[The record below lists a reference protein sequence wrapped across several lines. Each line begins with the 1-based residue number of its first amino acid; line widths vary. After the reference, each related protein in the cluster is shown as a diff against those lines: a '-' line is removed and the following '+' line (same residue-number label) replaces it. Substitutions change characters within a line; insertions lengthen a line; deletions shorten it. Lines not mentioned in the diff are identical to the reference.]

1 MEHAVLLWTKTKE
14 LLKEKITSN
23 TLESSNKIGLSE
35 FNDVIMPIDKIHKVA
50 NNYIYL
56 IVLNSLVK
64 FRINKFYLPILNDC
78 LTKITDENLKFQ
90 LITEDEAKKE
100 KEENN
105 DKKLTTVDKNEL
117 VGSSRSLRPEYT
129 FENFVA
135 GPSNRFAF
143 ITALNVAE
151 SPHVSTMNPLY
162 IFGDVGLGKTH
173 LMMAVGWYILSNN
186 IKANV
191 VYTTAQQFADEYFQ
205 ATRKNSD
212 YTIEQFYNYYHQADV
227 LLVDDIQ
234 FLANKN
240 TTQEEFF
247 KLFEYLHEHNK
258 QIIITSDRRADEL
271 ENIMKRLTSRFSW
284 GITVDI
290 KKPDL
295 ELRKQILRKKLS
307 FILTDPTVVSDKAL
321 EYISVNF
328 DNNVRELEGAIRR
341 FINYCVAF
349 GIDYTEENAIT
360 ALNDVIPAN
369 KVNITPDKI
378 DSINAVKKAVA
389 AYYGIHPDDLAS
401 TTRKREVVIP
411 RQVAIYIVRDKYD
424 IPLKKIG
431 EHFGNRDHATILH
444 SISKMEEFMKD
455 DPDVKQDVENIV
467 KKLK

>member
-1 MEHAVLLWTKTKE
+1 MR
-14 LLKEKITSN
+14 LKK
-23 TLESSNKIGLSE
+23 NK
-35 FNDVIMPIDKIHKVA
+35 
-50 NNYIYL
+50 
-56 IVLNSLVK
+56 
-64 FRINKFYLPILNDC
+64 
-78 LTKITDENLKFQ
+78 
-90 LITEDEAKKE
+90 
-100 KEENN
+100 
-105 DKKLTTVDKNEL
+105 KKLTTVDKNEL

-173 LMMAVGWYILSNN
+173 LMMAIGWYILSNN

-307 FILTDPTVVSDKAL
+307 FILTDPAVVSDKAL
-321 EYISVNF
+321 EYIAVNF

>member
-1 MEHAVLLWTKTKE
+1 
-14 LLKEKITSN
+14 
-23 TLESSNKIGLSE
+23 
-35 FNDVIMPIDKIHKVA
+35 
-50 NNYIYL
+50 
-56 IVLNSLVK
+56 
-64 FRINKFYLPILNDC
+64 
-78 LTKITDENLKFQ
+78 
-90 LITEDEAKKE
+90 
-100 KEENN
+100 
-105 DKKLTTVDKNEL
+105 
-117 VGSSRSLRPEYT
+117 
-129 FENFVA
+129 
-135 GPSNRFAF
+135 
-143 ITALNVAE
+143 
-151 SPHVSTMNPLY
+151 MNPLY

-307 FILTDPTVVSDKAL
+307 FILSDPTVVSDKAL
-321 EYISVNF
+321 EYIAVNF

-349 GIDYTEENAIT
+349 GIDYSEENAIT

-411 RQVAIYIVRDKYD
+411 RQVAIFIVRDKYD

>member
-1 MEHAVLLWTKTKE
+1 
-14 LLKEKITSN
+14 
-23 TLESSNKIGLSE
+23 
-35 FNDVIMPIDKIHKVA
+35 
-50 NNYIYL
+50 
-56 IVLNSLVK
+56 
-64 FRINKFYLPILNDC
+64 
-78 LTKITDENLKFQ
+78 
-90 LITEDEAKKE
+90 
-100 KEENN
+100 
-105 DKKLTTVDKNEL
+105 
-117 VGSSRSLRPEYT
+117 
-129 FENFVA
+129 
-135 GPSNRFAF
+135 
-143 ITALNVAE
+143 
-151 SPHVSTMNPLY
+151 MNPLY

-295 ELRKQILRKKLS
+295 ELRKQILRKKIS
-307 FILTDPTVVSDKAL
+307 FILTDPNVVSDKAL
-321 EYISVNF
+321 EYIAVNF

-341 FINYCVAF
+341 FVNYCVAF